1 MATSA
6 YCGHLQQPLRDTF
19 LLWLEPTQQEALT
32 KISAITNTQTVQKMA
47 SKRTIQLQRT
57 FFKKKNE
64 GKPRMAK
71 PLLGEQKAMH
81 DLLKNE
87 KASEG
92 PASIAKEKEHNYSKP
107 SSEVMH
113 TMLTL

>member
-1 MATSA
+1 
-6 YCGHLQQPLRDTF
+6 
-19 LLWLEPTQQEALT
+19 
-32 KISAITNTQTVQKMA
+32 
-47 SKRTIQLQRT
+47 
-57 FFKKKNE
+57 
-64 GKPRMAK
+64 MAK

-92 PASIAKEKEHNYSKP
+92 PASIAKEKEHNYRKP
-107 SSEVMH
+107 SGEVMH

>member
-1 MATSA
+1 
-6 YCGHLQQPLRDTF
+6 
-19 LLWLEPTQQEALT
+19 
-32 KISAITNTQTVQKMA
+32 
-47 SKRTIQLQRT
+47 
-57 FFKKKNE
+57 
-64 GKPRMAK
+64 MAK

-113 TMLTL
+113 TMLTLWTDATRNLMPQQRSTKKKSTM